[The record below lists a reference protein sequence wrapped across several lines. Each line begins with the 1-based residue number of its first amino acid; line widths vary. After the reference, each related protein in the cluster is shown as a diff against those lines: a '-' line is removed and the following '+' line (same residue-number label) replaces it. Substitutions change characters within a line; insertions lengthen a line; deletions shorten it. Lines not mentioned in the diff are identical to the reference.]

1 MFDTI
6 GLSIFHSFPFFVIC
20 KIKHKDAK
28 MDGGIPRGDLEHLKQ
43 NPKLLTIFYLDPQG
57 GIQGLFMGIES
68 SDGFMLASMMSI
80 YESSRQFFW
89 KMLLLC
95 LWVI

>member
-1 MFDTI
+1 M
-6 GLSIFHSFPFFVIC
+6 L
-20 KIKHKDAK
+20 KW
-28 MDGGIPRGDLEHLKQ
+28 MGGRPRGDLEHLKG
-43 NPKLLTIFYLDPQG
+43 NPKLLPIFYLDSQG

-68 SDGFMLASMMSI
+68 YDGFMVAFMMSI
-80 YESSRQFFW
+80 YESSQQFFW